1 MPYPFRALALLL
13 SACVLTVAAEQSPW
27 SDQSQPTATRA
38 RQLLGA
44 MTLEEKSALLYGY
57 GSKVEGHQQWQVYVK
72 GNPRLGIPAMTQG
85 DAPSGIMIGSTAV
98 TQMPASVALA
108 ATFSRPLALAYG
120 DVIGRETR
128 DLGYG
133 VIHGPNVDVL
143 RDPRHGRAHESFGE
157 DPVLVSAMASAYVQ
171 GVQRHQ
177 VLADAKHFAVNTVE
191 KDRLTVDARIDPR
204 TLNELYLAPFQDVV
218 QDGKV
223 AMVMCAYNKINGVH
237 ACDDRDLI
245 EKLLRTQWGFNGIVR
260 TDAGASH
267 TLDSLRIGVDQEFRV
282 ESQFGQR
289 LIAAVRSNDF
299 PESAVDRAVL
309 RILETMMRYGIFD
322 HPPQRIATDVQAHA
336 VQAQQV
342 AERSIVLLKN
352 SHDLLPLALGIGTLA
367 VIGASAA
374 DTRTGGGPANPAV
387 QGKDTL
393 LQALRDKLPAT
404 RILFEPGTDSVSA
417 VSVAPGY
424 PPVPAAMLQTEGQG
438 MPGIQAIY
446 RTTGNQTLKRI
457 DACLCFT
464 PSRGF
469 EDFAL
474 SSVSRYQLPPANVR
488 SVHWQGRLRIT
499 ADGDYGVDLVGGG
512 VARLQIDGNT
522 VLTLDSSRPDSRVQR
537 SIALTAGLHR
547 IELEHQP
554 LAAGSHLKVGL
565 LAPVDVLD
573 ARMQA
578 AVEAA
583 RQADVV
589 IVLARDL
596 ASEAND
602 RPSLDLPNDQN
613 RLIKAVAAANPRTVV
628 VLTTGSA
635 VTLPWQ
641 GQVPALIE
649 AWYGGTR
656 AGAAIARVLFGE
668 VNPSGRLPVS
678 FPVCDADLATS
689 ALSSFPG
696 VNAVARYPEGLATGY
711 RHHNRDAAPAAA
723 YPFGYGLSYTRFEY
737 ADLTLSNTQFEVAKP
752 AVDGTFKGLKALQ
765 VRFTVT
771 NTGPRAGT
779 VVPQLYLRHP
789 LQAQVPTPLLKAFD
803 SLYLEPGEHREVAF
817 ELDQRAFSTFDQNQ
831 RRWQVL
837 AGSYTVQVGD
847 SSREI
852 LLTGDVS
859 ARLE

>member
-1 MPYPFRALALLL
+1 MPSPFRALAFLL
-13 SACVLTVAAEQSPW
+13 SACALPVAAAQSPW
-27 SDQSQPTATRA
+27 LDPSHSPTTRA

-57 GSKVEGHQQWQVYVK
+57 GSKVEGNQQWQVYVE

-85 DAPSGIMIGSTAV
+85 DTPSGIMIGSTAV

-120 DVIGRETR
+120 EVIGGETR

-157 DPVLVSAMASAYVQ
+157 DPVLVSAMATAYVQ

-191 KDRLTVDARIDPR
+191 KDRLTVDARIDRR

-267 TLDSLRIGVDQEFRV
+267 SMDSLRIGVDQEFRV

-289 LIAAVRSNDF
+289 LIAAVRSGQF

-322 HPPQRIATDVQAHA
+322 HPPQRTATDLRAHA

-352 SHDLLPLALGIGTLA
+352 SHDLLPLASDIGTLA

-374 DTRTGGGPANPAV
+374 DTRTAGGPANPAV
-387 QGKDTL
+387 EGKDTL
-393 LQALRDKLPAT
+393 LQALRDRLPST
-404 RILFEPGTDSVSA
+404 RIVFEPGTDAVSA

-424 PPVPAAMLQTEGQG
+424 PPLPTAMLQADTQG
-438 MPGIQAIY
+438 TPGIQTIY
-446 RTTGNQTLKRI
+446 RTTDKQTLKRI

-488 SVHWQGRLRIT
+488 SVQWQGWLRIS
-499 ADGDYGVDLVGGG
+499 ADGDYGVDLVGAGQ
-512 VARLQIDGNT
+512 ARLQIDGET
-522 VLTLDSSRPDSRVQR
+522 VLKLDSTRSDGRVQR
-537 SIALTAGLHR
+537 SIALSAGLHR
-547 IELEHQP
+547 IALEHQP
-554 LAAGSHLKVGL
+554 LATGSHLKVGL
-565 LAPVDVLD
+565 LAPDSVLD
-573 ARMQA
+573 SSMQA

-613 RLIKAVAAANPRTVV
+613 RLIKAVASANPRTVV

-641 GQVPALIE
+641 AQVPAVLE

-656 AGAAIARVLFGE
+656 AGAAIARVLLGE
-668 VNPSGRLPVS
+668 INPSGRLPVS
-678 FPVCDADLATS
+678 FPVRDADLATS

-696 VNAVARYPEGLATGY
+696 INAVARYPEGLATGY
-711 RHHNRDAAPAAA
+711 RHHNRDTAPAAA
-723 YPFGYGLSYTRFEY
+723 YPFGFGLSYTRFAY
-737 ADLTLSNTQFEVAKP
+737 ADLTLSAPRFEIAKP
-752 AVDGTFKGLKALQ
+752 AADGTFKGLKALQ

-789 LQAQVPTPLLKAFD
+789 LSAHLPTPLLKAFD
-803 SLYLEPGEHREVAF
+803 SLYLQPGERREVAF
-817 ELDQRAFSTFDQNQ
+817 ELDQRAFSTFDPDQQ
-831 RRWQVL
+831 RWQVL
-837 AGSYTVQVGD
+837 PGRYAVQVGD

-852 LLTGDVS
+852 LLTATVS